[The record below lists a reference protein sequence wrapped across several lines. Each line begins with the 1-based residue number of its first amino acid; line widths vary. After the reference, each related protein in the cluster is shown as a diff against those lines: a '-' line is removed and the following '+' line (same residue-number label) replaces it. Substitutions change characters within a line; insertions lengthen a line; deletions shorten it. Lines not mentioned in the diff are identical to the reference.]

1 MPFAKQVL
9 AKTPARNKL
18 SYAMLIALSTL
29 TCGSAL
35 AGQSLESGSAASNNS
50 LLLSATSTKGHTHE
64 GQICG
69 TDHNSQDWSSI
80 QKENLRQQ
88 SISSG
93 FATQIMSSLANQED
107 LAAENG
113 NGIPGRYYIPVVV
126 HIYGDRYNCES
137 GTYCLTEQKVIDGL
151 NKSNQDF
158 LGLITDD
165 GPIAPEFQAIREN
178 LNIEF
183 VLAKKD
189 PNGQPTNGIVRYPQ
203 KAGYGKGSGVDDQI
217 AADAW
222 DNFKYMNIYIQQ
234 DLYDDGS
241 TNNSG
246 VAWYPQL
253 SMSQNGLSR
262 VVYNG
267 DYVGANT
274 NENFRSVL
282 THEFGHWLNLPHTFD
297 GNVCTIHSE
306 AFCNATGD
314 GSCDTPQMSSS
325 ILQNN
330 AKNCLDQPT
339 NTENFMHYSDNYA
352 MFTQDQVDRMTAAL
366 HGPARA
372 TLWSNANL
380 IATGLEEYTSNADH
394 PWDGTSGAVLPPKGD
409 VIQSFSN
416 LSGQKGDVDNYEITI
431 PAGTQAVAFYLDGYD
446 EDPDMYVSK
455 GKAPVKNGDNWDADF
470 ISFRSAGSPE
480 LVTISAP
487 SSTDSYHTAID
498 AFSAYS
504 NATLSVISGVDDT
517 LCNGCERVFLAEVTG
532 LSSAKGAEPK
542 TYQFD
547 IPSDALR
554 TVAVMPGGY
563 QGDPDAYVSLNS
575 VPTADNHD
583 CGPFSAPRH
592 SEYCEFDA
600 GGGQLNIMIDPFLE
614 YSDASLVV
622 YYERAANSELP
633 IAEANGPYS
642 AIIGEAIQF
651 SASGS
656 NDANGSIVSY
666 LWEFGDGNTSTSLSP
681 IHTYQSTDVFTV
693 KLTVTDNDGNTST
706 DTTTAEVKLERVAPT
721 AQANG
726 PYSAMNGQSV
736 TFSSAGSEDTD
747 GNIVSYLWQFGDG
760 NSSSDANPTHTYA
773 QAGNYTATLKVTDN
787 DGLSHSAQ
795 ALVDITGIEYCS
807 ASGNTRYEWIANVQ
821 SGTFSNP
828 SPANGYSDFSD
839 QTIKLTEG
847 DNQFTFTPGGSYTE
861 HWVAWI
867 DFNNNGQFEQS
878 EQVLSDV
885 SGKGEVTGTINV
897 PANMVGTKARLR
909 IAMKYNGAA
918 QSACGT
924 IGDGEV
930 EDYTIEVM
938 AKDTSGTIPDACATQ
953 QPVIGGRLEAGKAE
967 CLGGDGTVWLS
978 IGDVSSAQN
987 VAITTAHGTSNL
999 HILYKNGGWPSDNDK
1014 DAESNS
1020 GTTTECIQIAA
1031 GSEYWSYL
1039 KITGDTTNASII
1051 VDFDAQQCRGL

>member
-1 MPFAKQVL
+1 MPFSQRVL
-9 AKTPARNKL
+9 AITPTRKTLCQATAILLTTL
-18 SYAMLIALSTL
+18 SPVTVFAGEPVKVSQTELDSRIQSVFANSTSHKH
-29 TCGSAL
+29 G
-35 AGQSLESGSAASNNS
+35 
-50 LLLSATSTKGHTHE
+50 

-69 TDHNSQDWSSI
+69 TDHNSQDWSAI
-80 QKENLRQQ
+80 QKENLRQR
-88 SISSG
+88 SLSSS
-93 FATQIMSSLANQED
+93 FASHIMSELASQDD

-113 NGIPGRYYIPVVV
+113 NGVPGRYYIPVVV
-126 HIYGDRYNCES
+126 HIYGDRYNCET

-158 LGLITDD
+158 LGLIPDD
-165 GPIAPEFQAIREN
+165 GPIAPEFQAIRQN

-189 PNGQPTNGIVRYPQ
+189 PNGQPTNGIVRHPE

-217 AADAW
+217 SADAW

-297 GNVCTIHSE
+297 GDVCTIHSE

-330 AKNCLDQPT
+330 AKNCLGQPT

-352 MFTQDQVDRMTAAL
+352 MFTSDQVDRMTAAL

-380 IATGLEEYTSNADH
+380 IATGLDEYTSNADH
-394 PWDGTSGAVLPPKGD
+394 PWDGTSGAVTPPKGD
-409 VIQSFSN
+409 VIQSFTD
-416 LSGQKGDVDNYEITI
+416 LSGQKGDVDNYEISV

-487 SSTDSYHTAID
+487 SSAVPYHTTID

-504 NATLSVISGVDDT
+504 NATLSVISGTDNT
-517 LCNGCERVFLAEVTG
+517 LCNGCERVFLAEINN
-532 LSSAKGAEPK
+532 LESAKGADPK
-542 TYQFD
+542 TYQFE
-547 IPSDALR
+547 IPSDAVR

-563 QGDPDAYVSLNS
+563 QGDPDAYVSMNS
-575 VPTADNHD
+575 VPTADKHD

-592 SEYCEFDA
+592 SEYCEFAA

-614 YSDASLVV
+614 YSGASLVV
-622 YYERAANSELP
+622 YYERAGDSDLP
-633 IAEANGPYS
+633 IAQANGPYS
-642 AIIGEAIQF
+642 TTIGESIQF
-651 SASGS
+651 SSAGS
-656 NDANGSIVSY
+656 NDANGNIVSY
-666 LWEFGDGNTSTSLSP
+666 YWEFGDGNTSTAASP
-681 IHTYQSTDVFTV
+681 VHTYQNAEVYTV
-693 KLTVTDNDGNTST
+693 KLTVTDNDGNTAT
-706 DTTTAEVKLERVAPT
+706 DIATAEVKSELVAPT
-721 AQANG
+721 ALANG
-726 PYSAMNGQSV
+726 PYSATSGQAV
-736 TFSSAGSEDTD
+736 AFSSAGSEDPD
-747 GNIVSYLWQFGDG
+747 GTIVTYQWEFGDG
-760 NSSSDANPTHTYA
+760 NSSNEPNPSHTYT
-773 QAGNYTATLKVTDN
+773 QAGDYTATLTVTDN
-787 DGLSHSAQ
+787 DGLSNSAQ
-795 ALVDITGIEYCS
+795 AAVSISGFEYCS

-821 SGTFSNP
+821 NGSFSNP
-828 SPANGYSDFSD
+828 SQADGYGDFSN

-847 DNQFTFTPGGSYTE
+847 ANLFTFTPGGSYTE

-867 DFNNNGQFEQS
+867 DFNNNGQFEES
-878 EQVLSDV
+878 EQVMSDV
-885 SGKGEVTGTINV
+885 SGKGEVTGSINV
-897 PANMVGTKARLR
+897 PASMVGSKARLR

-918 QSACGT
+918 ASACGSV
-924 IGDGEV
+924 GDGEV
-930 EDYTIEVM
+930 EDYTVEIM
-938 AKDTSGTIPDACATQ
+938 PKDTSGSVPDACATQ
-953 QPVIGGRLEAGKAE
+953 QPVTGGRLVAGEAA
-967 CLGGDGTVWLS
+967 CLGGDGTLWLS
-978 IGDVSSAQN
+978 IGDITSTQSL
-987 VAITTAHGTSNL
+987 AITTAHGSGSLN
-999 HILYKNGGWPSDNDK
+999 ILYKNGGWPSDNDK
-1014 DAESNS
+1014 DAQSNS
-1020 GTTTECIQIAA
+1020 GGTSECIQIAA

-1039 KITGDTTNASII
+1039 KISGNAENTSII
-1051 VDFDAQQCRGL
+1051 VDFGAQQCRKQ